1 MNKKFI
7 LIITGIMVIFIV
19 AILYL
24 NINKNDENG
33 GNIVNI
39 ERTGWAKDIPSNYKT
54 NAKEQGKLEKVE
66 YSSIDYTNNNEITK
80 EAIVYLPFGYDENK
94 KYNIYY
100 LMHGWT
106 GYAGD
111 FFQYSNL
118 KNILDNMIEN
128 KDIEPLIVVAATFD
142 AENIGQDWGRSV
154 EELRV
159 FYKDFENH
167 LMPYIESHYSSYAK
181 GVGDNDLV
189 SSRNHRAF
197 GGFSLGGVTTWSMF
211 EHSLKY
217 IKYYLP
223 MSGDSWC
230 IETFGGLYEPVKT
243 VDYLENVVKQNRDY
257 DFFVYSALGTRDAR
271 YEQVNNQMVEMLKRD
286 IFKDNFVYYQ
296 VKGAYH
302 DMNATDIDMYN
313 GLQTFFQN

>member
-7 LIITGIMVIFIV
+7 LIITGIIVIFIV

-80 EAIVYLPFGYDENK
+80 EAVVYLPFGYGENK

-106 GYAGD
+106 GHAGD

-128 KDIEPLIVVAATFD
+128 KDIEPLIVGLFHYLMPFIGKLFSLLVINKVIEKSNLIISIIFMVLAYEIYKSKDSQKQIFV
-142 AENIGQDWGRSV
+142 ENIIMMIFIAVTVSIDSLLVGLALSLKHNNIYLASLIFSV
-154 EELRV
+154 VSCFVTFVGIKIGNKIR
-159 FYKDFENH
+159 YKYHNYAIYLGIII
-167 LMPYIESHYSSYAK
+167 LM
-181 GVGDNDLV
+181 GL
-189 SSRNHRAF
+189 
-197 GGFSLGGVTTWSMF
+197 
-211 EHSLKY
+211 SLKY
-217 IKYYLP
+217 LI
-223 MSGDSWC
+223 S
-230 IETFGGLYEPVKT
+230 
-243 VDYLENVVKQNRDY
+243 
-257 DFFVYSALGTRDAR
+257 
-271 YEQVNNQMVEMLKRD
+271 
-286 IFKDNFVYYQ
+286 
-296 VKGAYH
+296 
-302 DMNATDIDMYN
+302 
-313 GLQTFFQN
+313 